1 MEPLRRPVIPPRPGT
16 LADTKHFKNCMYSSR
31 TVDVFSGSTR
41 QKKHRTGTVMSRTP
55 SDTITW
61 GMMLRKLPSI
71 AKAIPRVVRGM
82 KVANVK
88 DPTQP
93 CGLGWS
99 FEQAT
104 LRNPD
109 GPALLY
115 GDVALTYAQVN
126 QWANRIA
133 HHFIEQGI
141 GKGDVVAVFIE
152 NRPELLVTILAVAKV
167 GAISALLN
175 TSQTRDT
182 LVHSV
187 NLVKPVAIVV
197 GEELVPAFVAV
208 REKVSI
214 EAMRTWFVADQ
225 DTCSHPGIAPPG
237 FTNLMTAS
245 LDADSENPASSQQV
259 FFDDACFYIYTSGT
273 TGLPKAGVF
282 KHGRWMR
289 SSASF
294 GMIAL
299 DMRPDDVVYCT
310 LPLYHATG
318 LCVCWGSAVSGAS
331 GFAIRRKFS
340 ASQFWSDVDKY
351 RATTIGYVGE
361 LCRYLVDQPPCAED
375 GTHGVRK
382 MIGNGLR
389 PGAWRAFKSRF
400 AVEHICE
407 LYAAS
412 DGNIGFSNILNFDNT
427 VGFSLMSWELAAY
440 DHDNGAPTRGANGF
454 MRKVGKGEQG
464 LLLAKIDDKAP
475 LDGYTDPQK
484 TEKVVLHDVFEKGD
498 RYFNTGDLLRNIG
511 FGHAQFVDRLGD
523 TYRWKGENVST
534 TEVENILLKYPHIS
548 EAVAYGVEIS
558 NTNGRAGMAAIT
570 PAESLATLDFSELL
584 AFVREQMPSY
594 AVPLFLR
601 VKVKME
607 TTGTFKY
614 QKTRLK
620 DEAFD
625 PHRTGDDPIYA
636 WLPGT
641 ETYVQ
646 VTEQVLAD
654 IQGGK
659 HRY

>member
-1 MEPLRRPVIPPRPGT
+1 M
-16 LADTKHFKNCMYSSR
+16 
-31 TVDVFSGSTR
+31 
-41 QKKHRTGTVMSRTP
+41 

-71 AKAIPRVVRGM
+71 AKALPRVVKGM

-88 DPTQP
+88 DPTQT

-109 GPALLY
+109 GPALLH
-115 GDVALTYAQVN
+115 GEVSLTYAQVN

-133 HHFIEQGI
+133 HHLIDQGI

-182 LVHSV
+182 LAHSL
-187 NLVKPVAIVV
+187 NLVAPAAIVV
-197 GEELVPAFVAV
+197 GEELVPAFLAV
-208 REKVSI
+208 RERVAI
-214 EAMRTWFVADQ
+214 EAARTWFVADQ
-225 DTCSHPGIAPPG
+225 DTWNHPGIAPAG
-237 FTNLMTAS
+237 FINLMTAS
-245 LDADSENPASSQQV
+245 IDADSDNPASSQQV
-259 FFDDACFYIYTSGT
+259 FFDDPCFYIYTSGT

-299 DMRPDDVVYCT
+299 DMRPEDVVYCT

-318 LCVCWGSAVSGAS
+318 LCVCWGSAISGAS

-340 ASQFWSDVDKY
+340 ASQFWSDVRKY
-351 RATTIGYVGE
+351 RATTLGYVGE
-361 LCRYLVDQPPCAED
+361 LCRYLVDQPPSAD
-375 GTHGVRK
+375 DNQHGVTK

-389 PGAWRAFKSRF
+389 PGAWNEFKTRF
-400 AVEHICE
+400 GVNHICE

-412 DGNIGFSNILNFDNT
+412 DGNIGFTNILNFDNT

-440 DHDNGAPTRGANGF
+440 DHDSGAPTRQANGF
-454 MRKVGKGEQG
+454 MRKVDKGEQG

-484 TEKVVLHDVFEKGD
+484 TAKVVLHDVFEKGD

-523 TYRWKGENVST
+523 TFRWKGENVST
-534 TEVENILLKYPHIS
+534 TEVENILLKHPHIS
-548 EAVAYGVEIS
+548 EAVAYGVEIR

-584 AFVREQMPSY
+584 AFVRQQMPAY

-625 PHRTGDDPIYA
+625 PCRTGDDPIYA

-641 ETYVQ
+641 DTYVQ
-646 VTEQVLAD
+646 VTEQVLTD

>member
-1 MEPLRRPVIPPRPGT
+1 MS
-16 LADTKHFKNCMYSSR
+16 LASNDM
-31 TVDVFSGSTR
+31 
-41 QKKHRTGTVMSRTP
+41 
-55 SDTITW
+55 ITW

-71 AKAIPRVVRGM
+71 AKALPRVVRGL

-88 DPTQP
+88 QPDQP

-104 LRNPD
+104 HRNPN
-109 GPALLY
+109 GPALLQ
-115 GDVALTYAQVN
+115 GELKLSYAQVN
-126 QWANRIA
+126 QWANRLAHYLIA
-133 HHFIEQGI
+133 QGI
-141 GKGDVVAVFIE
+141 GKGDVVGVFIE
-152 NRPELLVTILAVAKV
+152 NRPELLVTVLAVAKV
-167 GAISALLN
+167 GAISAMLN
-175 TSQTRDT
+175 TSQTQQA

-187 NLVKPVAIVV
+187 NLVEPVAIVV
-197 GEELVPAFVAV
+197 GEELVGAYSAIREQVA
-208 REKVSI
+208 I
-214 EAMRTWFVADQ
+214 DTARTWWVADQ
-225 DTCSHPGIAPPG
+225 DTSRDPGSVPAG
-237 FTNLMTAS
+237 FINLMCVS
-245 LDADSENPASSQQV
+245 ADYPSDNPLSSQQV
-259 FFDDACFYIYTSGT
+259 YLNDPCFYIYTSGT

-282 KHGRWMR
+282 KHGRWMKT
-289 SSASF
+289 SASF
-294 GMIAL
+294 GLIAL
-299 DMRPDDVVYCT
+299 DMTPDDVIYCT

-318 LCVCWGSAVSGAS
+318 LCVCWGSAVCGAS

-340 ASQFWSDVDKY
+340 ASQFWNDARKY
-351 RATTIGYVGE
+351 QATTIGYVGE
-361 LCRYLVDQPPCAED
+361 LCRYLIDQPPSAAD
-375 GTHGVRK
+375 RDSAVLK

-389 PGAWRAFKSRF
+389 PGVWSEFKRRF
-400 AVEHICE
+400 GVNHICE

-427 VGFSLMSWELAAY
+427 IGFSLMSWALVEYA
-440 DHDNGAPTRGANGF
+440 HDSCTPIRNGKGF
-454 MRKVGKGEQG
+454 MQKVGKGRQG

-498 RYFNTGDLLRNIG
+498 RYFNTGDLLRSIG

-534 TEVENILLKYPHIS
+534 TEVENILLKHSHIA
-548 EAVAYGVEIS
+548 EAVAYGVEIN

-584 AFVREQMPSY
+584 SFARQHLPAY

-614 QKTRLK
+614 QKTHLK

-625 PHRTGDDPIYA
+625 PRKTGDDPVYA
-636 WLPGT
+636 WLPGSD
-641 ETYVQ
+641 TYVQ
-646 VTEQVLAD
+646 ITEQVLAD
-654 IQGGK
+654 IHAGK
-659 HRY
+659 FRY

>member
-1 MEPLRRPVIPPRPGT
+1 M
-16 LADTKHFKNCMYSSR
+16 
-31 TVDVFSGSTR
+31 
-41 QKKHRTGTVMSRTP
+41 
-55 SDTITW
+55 ITW
-61 GMMLRKLPSI
+61 GMMIRKLPSI
-71 AKAIPRVVRGM
+71 AKAIPRMVKGL
-82 KVANVK
+82 KVTNACKPN
-88 DPTQP
+88 QP
-93 CGLGWS
+93 CGLGAS

-104 LRNPD
+104 LRNPR

-115 GDVALTYAQVN
+115 ANVSFSYTQVN

-133 HHFIEQGI
+133 HHLIAQGI
-141 GKGDVVAVFIE
+141 GKGDVVGIFIE
-152 NRPELLVTILAVAKV
+152 NRPELLVTVLAVAKA
-167 GAISALLN
+167 GGICAMLN
-175 TSQTRDT
+175 TSQTQHV
-182 LVHSV
+182 LVHSL

-197 GEELVPAFVAV
+197 GAELAGVFSAV
-208 REKVSI
+208 REQVAIDVAK
-214 EAMRTWFVADQ
+214 TWWVADR
-225 DTCSHPGIAPPG
+225 DTPRNSGELPAG
-237 FTNLMTAS
+237 FINLMTAS
-245 LDADSENPASSQQV
+245 ADCATDNPASSQQIY
-259 FFDDACFYIYTSGT
+259 FDDPCFYIYTSGT

-289 SSASF
+289 TSASF
-294 GMIAL
+294 GLIAL
-299 DMRPDDVVYCT
+299 DMGPKDVVYCT

-318 LCVCWGSAVSGAS
+318 LCVCWGSAISGAS

-340 ASQFWSDVDKY
+340 ASQFWNDARKFN
-351 RATTIGYVGE
+351 ATTIGYVGE
-361 LCRYLVDQPPCAED
+361 LCRYLIDQPPSAD
-375 GTHGVRK
+375 DSHNGVVK

-389 PGAWRAFKSRF
+389 PGVWTEFKKRF
-400 AVEHICE
+400 AVNHVCE

-412 DGNIGFSNILNFDNT
+412 DGNIGFTNILNFDNT
-427 VGFSLMSWELAAY
+427 IGFSLMSWELVEYSHA
-440 DHDNGAPTRGANGF
+440 DCAPIRNEAGF
-454 MRKVGKGEQG
+454 MQKVTKGGQG

-484 TEKVVLHDVFEKGD
+484 TEKVVLRDVFEKGD
-498 RYFNTGDLLRNIG
+498 SYFNTGDLLRNIG

-534 TEVENILLKYPHIS
+534 TEVENILLQHPHIA
-548 EAVAYGVEIS
+548 EVVAYGVEIS

-584 AFVREQMPSY
+584 QFAKQQMPAY

-614 QKTRLK
+614 QKVRLK

-625 PHRTGDDPIYA
+625 PGKTGDDPIYA
-636 WLPGT
+636 WLPGSD
-641 ETYVQ
+641 TYVQ

-659 HRY
+659 FRY

>member
-1 MEPLRRPVIPPRPGT
+1 
-16 LADTKHFKNCMYSSR
+16 
-31 TVDVFSGSTR
+31 
-41 QKKHRTGTVMSRTP
+41 MSRT
-55 SDTITW
+55 SNDTITW
-61 GMMLRKLPSI
+61 SMMLRKLPSI
-71 AKAIPRVVRGM
+71 AKAIPRVVKGM
-82 KVANVK
+82 KAANVK
-88 DPTQP
+88 DPTQA
-93 CGLGWS
+93 CGLGWC

-109 GPALLY
+109 GPALLQ
-115 GDVALTYAQVN
+115 GDVTLSYSEVN

-133 HHFIEQGI
+133 HHLIGQGI

-187 NLVKPVAIVV
+187 NLVAPVAIIV
-197 GEELVPAFVAV
+197 GEELVPAYLAV
-208 REKVSI
+208 RDRVSI
-214 EAMRTWFVADQ
+214 KADRTWFVADQ
-225 DTCSHPGIAPPG
+225 DTSRQPGIAPEG
-237 FTNLMTAS
+237 FINLMTVS
-245 LDADSENPASSQQV
+245 LDDASDNPASSRQV
-259 FFDDACFYIYTSGT
+259 FFDDPCFYIYTSGT

-340 ASQFWSDVDKY
+340 ASQFWNDARKY

-361 LCRYLVDQPPCAED
+361 LCRYLVDQPSSAD
-375 GTHGVRK
+375 DSRHDVKK

-389 PGAWRAFKSRF
+389 PGAWNEFKTRF
-400 AVEHICE
+400 AVNHICE

-412 DGNIGFSNILNFDNT
+412 DGNIGFTNILNFDNT
-427 VGFSLMSWELAAY
+427 IGFSLMSWELVAY
-440 DHDNGAPTRGANGF
+440 DHDSGAPIRQANGL
-454 MRKVGKGEQG
+454 MRKVAKGEQG

-484 TEKVVLHDVFEKGD
+484 TAKVVLQDVFEKGD

-534 TEVENILLKYPHIS
+534 TEVENILLQHPLIS
-548 EAVAYGVEIS
+548 EAVAYGVEIR

-584 AFVREQMPSY
+584 AFAREQMPAY

-625 PHRTGDDPIYA
+625 PGKTGDDPIYA

-641 ETYVQ
+641 QTYVQ
-646 VTEQVLAD
+646 VTEQLLSD
-654 IQGGK
+654 IHGGK
-659 HRY
+659 YRY

>member
-1 MEPLRRPVIPPRPGT
+1 
-16 LADTKHFKNCMYSSR
+16 
-31 TVDVFSGSTR
+31 
-41 QKKHRTGTVMSRTP
+41 MSRTP
-55 SDTITW
+55 RDTITW
-61 GMMLRKLPSI
+61 SMMLRKLPSI
-71 AKAIPRVVRGM
+71 AKAIPRVVKGM

-104 LRNPD
+104 LRNPQ

-115 GDVALTYAQVN
+115 GEVTLTYAQVN
-126 QWANRIA
+126 EWANRIA
-133 HHFIEQGI
+133 HHLIAQGI

-182 LVHSV
+182 LVHSL
-187 NLVKPVAIVV
+187 NLVAPVAIVV
-197 GEELVPAFVAV
+197 GEELVAAFLAV
-208 REKVSI
+208 RERVSM
-214 EAMRTWFVADQ
+214 AQARTWFVADR
-225 DTCSHPGIAPPG
+225 DTYSHPGVSPEG
-237 FTNLMTAS
+237 FINLMTAS
-245 LDADSENPASSQQV
+245 LDNACDNPVSSQQV
-259 FFDDACFYIYTSGT
+259 FFDDPCFYIYTSGT

-318 LCVCWGSAVSGAS
+318 LCVCWGSAISGAS

-340 ASQFWSDVDKY
+340 ASQFWNDVRKY
-351 RATTIGYVGE
+351 RATTLGYVGE
-361 LCRYLVDQPPCAED
+361 LCRYLVDQPPTAD
-375 GTHGVRK
+375 DRQHGVTK

-389 PGAWRAFKSRF
+389 PGAWGEFKTRF
-400 AVEHICE
+400 GVCHICE

-412 DGNIGFSNILNFDNT
+412 DGNIGFTNILNFDNT
-427 VGFSLMSWELAAY
+427 VGFSLMSWELAVY
-440 DHDNGAPTRGANGF
+440 DHDSGAPIREANGF

-484 TEKVVLHDVFEKGD
+484 TEKVVLHDVFVKGD

-534 TEVENILLKYPHIS
+534 TEVENILLRHPHIS
-548 EAVAYGVEIS
+548 EAVAYGVEVR

-584 AFVREQMPSY
+584 AFARHQMPAYS
-594 AVPLFLR
+594 VPLFLR
-601 VKVKME
+601 EKVKME

-625 PHRTGDDPIYA
+625 PARTGADPIYA

-646 VTEQVLAD
+646 VTEQMLKD
-654 IQGGK
+654 IHGG
-659 HRY
+659 RYRY

>member
-1 MEPLRRPVIPPRPGT
+1 M
-16 LADTKHFKNCMYSSR
+16 
-31 TVDVFSGSTR
+31 STP
-41 QKKHRTGTVMSRTP
+41 H
-55 SDTITW
+55 DTITW

-71 AKAIPRVVRGM
+71 AKAIPRVVKGM
-82 KVANVK
+82 KAANVK

-109 GPALLY
+109 GPALLQ
-115 GDVALTYAQVN
+115 GEVALTYAQVN

-133 HHFIEQGI
+133 HHLIAQGI
-141 GKGDVVAVFIE
+141 GKGDVVAIFIE

-182 LVHSV
+182 LAHSL
-187 NLVKPVAIVV
+187 NLVAPVAIVV
-197 GEELVPAFVAV
+197 GGELVPAFNAV
-208 REKVSI
+208 RERVSI
-214 EAMRTWFVADQ
+214 DTARIWFVADR
-225 DTCSHPGIAPPG
+225 DTYRDPGNSPDG
-237 FTNLMTAS
+237 FINLMTVSAQACS
-245 LDADSENPASSQQV
+245 DNPVSSQQV
-259 FFDDACFYIYTSGT
+259 FLDDPCFYIYTSGT

-294 GMIAL
+294 GLIAL
-299 DMRPDDVVYCT
+299 DMQPQDVVYCT

-318 LCVCWGSAVSGAS
+318 LCVCWGSAISGAS

-340 ASQFWSDVDKY
+340 ASQFWSDVRKY
-351 RATTIGYVGE
+351 RATTLGYVGE
-361 LCRYLVDQPPCAED
+361 LCRYLVDQPRSVD
-375 GTHGVRK
+375 DSRHSVTK

-389 PGAWRAFKSRF
+389 PGAWSEFKTRF
-400 AVEHICE
+400 AVDHICE

-412 DGNIGFSNILNFDNT
+412 DGNIGFTNILNFDNT
-427 VGFSLMSWELAAY
+427 IGFSLMAWELVAY
-440 DHDNGAPTRGANGF
+440 DHDSGAPTRDTKGF
-454 MRKVGKGEQG
+454 MRKVAKGEQG
-464 LLLAKIDDKAP
+464 LLLARIDDKAP

-484 TEKVVLHDVFEKGD
+484 TAKVVLHDVFKKGD

-534 TEVENILLKYPHIS
+534 TEVENILLQHPQIA
-548 EAVAYGVEIS
+548 EAVAYGVEIH

-584 AFVREQMPSY
+584 AFARQQMPAY

-625 PHRTGDDPIYA
+625 PNKTGDDPIYA

-641 ETYVQ
+641 QTYVQ

-654 IQGGK
+654 IHGGK

>member
-1 MEPLRRPVIPPRPGT
+1 
-16 LADTKHFKNCMYSSR
+16 
-31 TVDVFSGSTR
+31 
-41 QKKHRTGTVMSRTP
+41 MSRTLN
-55 SDTITW
+55 DTITW

-71 AKAIPRVVRGM
+71 AKAIPRVVKGM
-82 KVANVK
+82 KAANVK

-104 LRNPD
+104 LRNPE
-109 GPALLY
+109 GPALLQ
-115 GDVALTYAQVN
+115 GEVALTYAQVN

-133 HHFIEQGI
+133 HHLIAQGI
-141 GKGDVVAVFIE
+141 GKGDVVAIFIE

-182 LVHSV
+182 LAHSL
-187 NLVKPVAIVV
+187 NLVAPVAIVV
-197 GEELVPAFVAV
+197 GEELVPAFNAV
-208 REKVSI
+208 RERVSI
-214 EAMRTWFVADQ
+214 DAARTWFVADR
-225 DTCSHPGIAPPG
+225 DTYRDPGNSPDG
-237 FTNLMTAS
+237 FINLMTVSAQACS
-245 LDADSENPASSQQV
+245 DNPVSSHQV
-259 FFDDACFYIYTSGT
+259 FLDDPCFYIYTSGT

-294 GMIAL
+294 GLIAL
-299 DMRPDDVVYCT
+299 DMQPQDVVYCT

-318 LCVCWGSAVSGAS
+318 LCVCWGSAISGAS

-340 ASQFWSDVDKY
+340 ASQFWSDVRKY
-351 RATTIGYVGE
+351 RATTLGYVGE
-361 LCRYLVDQPPCAED
+361 LCRYLVDQPRSVD
-375 GTHGVRK
+375 DSRHSVTK

-389 PGAWRAFKSRF
+389 PGAWSEFKTRF
-400 AVEHICE
+400 AVDHICE

-412 DGNIGFSNILNFDNT
+412 DGNIGFTNILNFDNT
-427 VGFSLMSWELAAY
+427 IGFSLMSWELVAY
-440 DHDNGAPTRGANGF
+440 DHDSGAPTRDAKGF
-454 MRKVGKGEQG
+454 MRKVAKGEQG
-464 LLLAKIDDKAP
+464 LLLARIDDKAP

-484 TEKVVLHDVFEKGD
+484 TAKVVLHDVFKKGD

-534 TEVENILLKYPHIS
+534 TEVENILLQHPQIA
-548 EAVAYGVEIS
+548 EAVAYGVEIH

-584 AFVREQMPSY
+584 AFARQQMPAY

-625 PHRTGDDPIYA
+625 PNKTGDDPIYA

-641 ETYVQ
+641 QTYVQ

-654 IQGGK
+654 IQDGK

>member
-1 MEPLRRPVIPPRPGT
+1 M
-16 LADTKHFKNCMYSSR
+16 
-31 TVDVFSGSTR
+31 STP
-41 QKKHRTGTVMSRTP
+41 H
-55 SDTITW
+55 DTITW
-61 GMMLRKLPSI
+61 GMMLRKLPAI
-71 AKAIPRVVRGM
+71 AKAIPRVVKGM
-82 KVANVK
+82 KAANVK
-88 DPTQP
+88 DPAQS

-99 FEQAT
+99 FEQAA

-109 GPALLY
+109 GPALLQ
-115 GDVALTYAQVN
+115 GDVVLSYAQVN

-133 HHFIEQGI
+133 HHLIAQGI
-141 GKGDVVAVFIE
+141 HKGDGVAVFIE

-182 LVHSV
+182 LAHSL
-187 NLVKPVAIVV
+187 NLVAPAAIIV
-197 GEELVPAFVAV
+197 GEELVPAFSAV
-208 REKVSI
+208 RERVSI
-214 EAMRTWFVADQ
+214 TPARTWFVADQ
-225 DTCSHPGIAPPG
+225 GTHTHPGIAPDG
-237 FTNLMTAS
+237 FINLMAAS
-245 LDADSENPASSQQV
+245 VDACSDNPASSQQV
-259 FFDDACFYIYTSGT
+259 FFDDPCFYIYTSGT

-299 DMRPDDVVYCT
+299 DMRPEDVVYCT

-318 LCVCWGSAVSGAS
+318 LCVCWGSAISGAS

-340 ASQFWSDVDKY
+340 ASQFWNDVRQY
-351 RATTIGYVGE
+351 RATTLGYVGE
-361 LCRYLVDQPPCAED
+361 LCRYLVDQPPAAD
-375 GTHGVRK
+375 DNQHRVTK

-389 PGAWRAFKSRF
+389 PGAWREFKTRF
-400 AVEHICE
+400 GVNHICE

-412 DGNIGFSNILNFDNT
+412 DGNIGFTNVLNFDNT
-427 VGFSLMSWELAAY
+427 VGFSLMTWELAAY
-440 DHDNGAPTRGANGF
+440 DHDSGLPTRNAKGF
-454 MRKVGKGEQG
+454 MRKVAKGEQG

-484 TEKVVLHDVFEKGD
+484 TAKVVLHDVFAKGD
-498 RYFNTGDLLRNIG
+498 RYFNTGDLMRNIG

-534 TEVENILLKYPHIS
+534 TEVENILLQHPNIC
-548 EAVAYGVEIS
+548 EAVAYGVEIR

-584 AFVREQMPSY
+584 AFAREQMPAY
-594 AVPLFLR
+594 AVPVFLR

-625 PHRTGDDPIYA
+625 PGRTGDDPIYA

-641 ETYVQ
+641 GTYVP
-646 VTEQVLAD
+646 VTEQLLED
-654 IQGGK
+654 IHGGK
-659 HRY
+659 YRY

>member
-1 MEPLRRPVIPPRPGT
+1 MRH
-16 LADTKHFKNCMYSSR
+16 AS
-31 TVDVFSGSTR
+31 
-41 QKKHRTGTVMSRTP
+41 

-61 GMMLRKLPSI
+61 SMMLRKLPTI
-71 AKAIPRVVRGM
+71 AKAIPRVVKGM
-82 KVANVK
+82 KVANVT
-88 DPTQP
+88 DPTQT
-93 CGLGWS
+93 CGLGWT

-104 LRNPD
+104 LRNPEGQAILQD
-109 GPALLY
+109 NVL
-115 GDVALTYAQVN
+115 LTYAQVN

-133 HHFIEQGI
+133 HYLSAQGI

-152 NRPELLVTILAVAKV
+152 NRPELLVTILALAKL
-167 GAISALLN
+167 GAVSALLN

-182 LVHSV
+182 LIHSV
-187 NLVKPVAIVV
+187 NLVAPVAIVL
-197 GEELVPAFVAV
+197 GEELQPAFAAI
-208 REKVSI
+208 REQVSI
-214 EAMRTWFVADQ
+214 PAQRTWFIADR
-225 DTCSHPGIAPPG
+225 DTYSHPGIAPEG
-237 FTNLMTAS
+237 YVNLISAS
-245 LDADSENPASSQQV
+245 ADACAENPPSSGEV
-259 FFDDACFYIYTSGT
+259 FFNDPCFYIYTSGT

-299 DMRPDDVVYCT
+299 NMTPDDVVYCT

-318 LCVCWGSAVSGAS
+318 LCVCWGSAINGAS

-340 ASQFWSDVDKY
+340 ASQFWPDVRRY
-351 RATTIGYVGE
+351 NATTLGYVGE
-361 LCRYLVDQPPCAED
+361 LCRYLVDQPPSAD
-375 GTHGVRK
+375 DSRHAVRK

-389 PGAWRAFKSRF
+389 PGAWAEFKTRF

-427 VGFSLMSWELAAY
+427 IGFSLMAWELVAY
-440 DHDNGAPTRGANGF
+440 DHDSGQPLRSADGF

-464 LLLAKIDDKAP
+464 LLLARIDEKAP

-484 TEKVVLHDVFEKGD
+484 TAKVVLHDVFSKGD
-498 RYFNTGDLLRNIG
+498 RFFNTGDLLRNIG

-534 TEVENILLKYPHIS
+534 TEVENLLLQHPHIS
-548 EAVAYGVEIS
+548 EAVAYGVEVR

-570 PAESLATLDFSELL
+570 PAESLATLDFAELL
-584 AFVREQMPSY
+584 AFARQRMPTY

-620 DEAFD
+620 NEGFD
-625 PHRTGDDPIYA
+625 PGQTGDDPIYA

-641 ETYVQ
+641 QTYVQ
-646 VTEQVLAD
+646 VTDEILAD
-654 IQGGK
+654 IHQGK
-659 HRY
+659 YRY

>member
-1 MEPLRRPVIPPRPGT
+1 
-16 LADTKHFKNCMYSSR
+16 
-31 TVDVFSGSTR
+31 
-41 QKKHRTGTVMSRTP
+41 MSRTLN
-55 SDTITW
+55 DTITW

-71 AKAIPRVVRGM
+71 AKAIPRVVKGM
-82 KVANVK
+82 KAANVK

-109 GPALLY
+109 GPALLQ
-115 GDVALTYAQVN
+115 GEVALTYAQVN
-126 QWANRIA
+126 QWANRVA
-133 HHFIEQGI
+133 HHLIAQGI
-141 GKGDVVAVFIE
+141 GKGDVVAIFIE

-182 LVHSV
+182 LAHSL
-187 NLVKPVAIVV
+187 NLVAPVAIVV
-197 GEELVPAFVAV
+197 GEELVPAFNAV
-208 REKVSI
+208 RERVSI
-214 EAMRTWFVADQ
+214 DSARTWFVADQ
-225 DTCSHPGIAPPG
+225 DTYRDPGNSPDG
-237 FTNLMTAS
+237 FINLMTVSTEACS
-245 LDADSENPASSQQV
+245 DNPVSSQQV
-259 FFDDACFYIYTSGT
+259 FLDDPCFYIYTSGT

-294 GMIAL
+294 GLIAL
-299 DMRPDDVVYCT
+299 DMQPQDIVYCT

-318 LCVCWGSAVSGAS
+318 LCVCWGSAISGAS

-340 ASQFWSDVDKY
+340 ASQFWSDVRKY
-351 RATTIGYVGE
+351 RATTLGYVGE
-361 LCRYLVDQPPCAED
+361 LCRYLVDQPRSVD
-375 GTHGVRK
+375 DSRHSVTK

-389 PGAWRAFKSRF
+389 PGAWSEFKTRF
-400 AVEHICE
+400 AVDHICE

-412 DGNIGFSNILNFDNT
+412 DGNIGFTNILNFDNT
-427 VGFSLMSWELAAY
+427 IGFSLMSWELVAY
-440 DHDNGAPTRGANGF
+440 DHDSGAPTRDAKGF
-454 MRKVGKGEQG
+454 MRKVAKGEQG
-464 LLLAKIDDKAP
+464 LLLARIDDKAP

-484 TEKVVLHDVFEKGD
+484 TAKVVLHDVFKKGD

-534 TEVENILLKYPHIS
+534 TEVENILLQHPQIA
-548 EAVAYGVEIS
+548 EAVAYGVEIH

-584 AFVREQMPSY
+584 AFAKQQMPAY

-625 PHRTGDDPIYA
+625 PNKTGDDPIYA

-641 ETYVQ
+641 QTYVQ
-646 VTEQVLAD
+646 VTERVLAD
-654 IQGGK
+654 IQDGK
-659 HRY
+659 YRY

>member
-1 MEPLRRPVIPPRPGT
+1 
-16 LADTKHFKNCMYSSR
+16 
-31 TVDVFSGSTR
+31 
-41 QKKHRTGTVMSRTP
+41 MSRT
-55 SDTITW
+55 SNDTITW

-71 AKAIPRVVRGM
+71 AKAIPRVVKGM
-82 KVANVK
+82 KAANVK
-88 DPTQP
+88 DPTQA

-109 GPALLY
+109 GPALLQD
-115 GDVALTYAQVN
+115 DVALSYSEVN

-133 HHFIEQGI
+133 HHLIGQGI

-187 NLVKPVAIVV
+187 NLVSPVAIIV
-197 GEELVPAFVAV
+197 GEELVPAYQAIRDRVAIQ
-208 REKVSI
+208 S
-214 EAMRTWFVADQ
+214 ARTWFVADQ
-225 DTCSHPGIAPPG
+225 DTSRQPGIAPEG
-237 FTNLMTAS
+237 FINLMTVS
-245 LDADSENPASSQQV
+245 LDDACDNPASSRQI
-259 FFDDACFYIYTSGT
+259 FFDDPCFYIYTSGT

-299 DMRPDDVVYCT
+299 DMRPEDVVYCT

-340 ASQFWSDVDKY
+340 ASQFWSDVRKY
-351 RATTIGYVGE
+351 QATTIGYVGE
-361 LCRYLVDQPPCAED
+361 LCRYLVDQPPSEND
-375 GTHGVRK
+375 GRHDVKK

-389 PGAWRAFKSRF
+389 PGAWNEFKTRF
-400 AVEHICE
+400 AVNHICE

-412 DGNIGFSNILNFDNT
+412 DGNIGFTNILNFDNT
-427 VGFSLMSWELAAY
+427 IGFSLMSWELVAY
-440 DHDNGAPTRGANGF
+440 DHDSGAPIREANGL
-454 MRKVGKGEQG
+454 MRKVAKGEQG

-484 TEKVVLHDVFEKGD
+484 TAKVVLEDVFEKGD

-534 TEVENILLKYPHIS
+534 TEVENILLQHPHIS
-548 EAVAYGVEIS
+548 EAVAYGVEIC

-584 AFVREQMPSY
+584 AFVREQMPAY

-625 PHRTGDDPIYA
+625 PGRTGDDPIYA

-641 ETYVQ
+641 QTYVQ
-646 VTEQVLAD
+646 VTEQLLSD
-654 IQGGK
+654 IHGGK
-659 HRY
+659 YRY

>member
-1 MEPLRRPVIPPRPGT
+1 M
-16 LADTKHFKNCMYSSR
+16 
-31 TVDVFSGSTR
+31 
-41 QKKHRTGTVMSRTP
+41 
-55 SDTITW
+55 
-61 GMMLRKLPSI
+61 
-71 AKAIPRVVRGM
+71 KA
-82 KVANVK
+82 ANVK

-109 GPALLY
+109 GPALLQ
-115 GDVALTYAQVN
+115 GEVALTYFQVN

-133 HHFIEQGI
+133 HHLIAQGI
-141 GKGDVVAVFIE
+141 RKGDVVAVFIE

-182 LVHSV
+182 LAHSL
-187 NLVKPVAIVV
+187 NLVAPAAIIV
-197 GEELVPAFVAV
+197 GEELVPAFSAV
-208 REKVSI
+208 RERVSI
-214 EAMRTWFVADQ
+214 DAARTWFVADR
-225 DTCSHPGIAPPG
+225 DTFSHPGIAPDG
-237 FTNLMTAS
+237 FINLMTAS
-245 LDADSENPASSQQV
+245 ANSSSANPASSQQV
-259 FFDDACFYIYTSGT
+259 FFDDPCFYIYTSGT

-294 GMIAL
+294 GLIAL
-299 DMRPDDVVYCT
+299 DMRPEDVVYCT

-318 LCVCWGSAVSGAS
+318 LCVCWGSAISGAS

-340 ASQFWSDVDKY
+340 ASQFWNDVRKY
-351 RATTIGYVGE
+351 RATTLGYVGE
-361 LCRYLVDQPPCAED
+361 LCRYLVDQPPSVD
-375 GTHGVRK
+375 DSQHRVTK

-389 PGAWRAFKSRF
+389 PGAWGEFKTRF
-400 AVEHICE
+400 GVNHICE

-412 DGNIGFSNILNFDNT
+412 DGNIGFTNVLNFDNT

-440 DHDNGAPTRGANGF
+440 DHDSGAPIRDAKGF
-454 MRKVGKGEQG
+454 MRKVAKGEQG

-534 TEVENILLKYPHIS
+534 TEVENILLQHPNIS
-548 EAVAYGVEIS
+548 EAVAYGVEIR

-584 AFVREQMPSY
+584 AFAREQMPAY

-625 PHRTGDDPIYA
+625 PGKTGDDPIYA

-641 ETYVQ
+641 QTYVQ
-646 VTEQVLAD
+646 VTEQLLAD
-654 IQGGK
+654 IHGGAF
-659 HRY
+659 RY

>member
-1 MEPLRRPVIPPRPGT
+1 
-16 LADTKHFKNCMYSSR
+16 
-31 TVDVFSGSTR
+31 
-41 QKKHRTGTVMSRTP
+41 MSRT
-55 SDTITW
+55 SNDTITW
-61 GMMLRKLPSI
+61 GMMLRKLPAI
-71 AKAIPRVVRGM
+71 AKAIPRVVKGM

-88 DPTQP
+88 DPTQA
-93 CGLGWS
+93 CGLGWC

-109 GPALLY
+109 GPALLQ
-115 GDVALTYAQVN
+115 GDVTLSYSEVN

-133 HHFIEQGI
+133 HHLIGQGI

-187 NLVKPVAIVV
+187 NLVAPVAIIV
-197 GEELVPAFVAV
+197 GEELVPAYLAV
-208 REKVSI
+208 RDRVSI
-214 EAMRTWFVADQ
+214 KAERTWFVADQ
-225 DTCSHPGIAPPG
+225 DTSRQPGIAPEG
-237 FTNLMTAS
+237 FINLMTVS
-245 LDADSENPASSQQV
+245 LDDASDNPASSRQV
-259 FFDDACFYIYTSGT
+259 FFDDPCFYIYTSGT

-299 DMRPDDVVYCT
+299 DMHPDDVVYCT

-318 LCVCWGSAVSGAS
+318 LCVCWGAAVSGAS

-340 ASQFWSDVDKY
+340 ASQFWNDVRKY

-361 LCRYLVDQPPCAED
+361 LCRYLVDQPPSAD
-375 GTHGVRK
+375 DSRHDVKK

-389 PGAWRAFKSRF
+389 PGAWNEFKTRF
-400 AVEHICE
+400 AVNHICE

-412 DGNIGFSNILNFDNT
+412 DGNIGFTNILNFDNT
-427 VGFSLMSWELAAY
+427 IGFSLMSWELVAY
-440 DHDNGAPTRGANGF
+440 DHDSGAPIRGANGL
-454 MRKVGKGEQG
+454 MRKVAKGEQG

-484 TEKVVLHDVFEKGD
+484 TAKVVLHDVFEQGD
-498 RYFNTGDLLRNIG
+498 RYYNTGDLLRSIG

-534 TEVENILLKYPHIS
+534 TEVENILLQHPSIS
-548 EAVAYGVEIS
+548 EAVAYGVEIR

-584 AFVREQMPSY
+584 AFAREQMPAY

-625 PHRTGDDPIYA
+625 PGKTGDDPIYA

-641 ETYVQ
+641 QTYVQ
-646 VTEQVLAD
+646 VTEQLLTD

-659 HRY
+659 YRY

>member
-1 MEPLRRPVIPPRPGT
+1 
-16 LADTKHFKNCMYSSR
+16 
-31 TVDVFSGSTR
+31 
-41 QKKHRTGTVMSRTP
+41 MSRTP
-55 SDTITW
+55 HDTITW

-71 AKAIPRVVRGM
+71 AKAIPRVVKGM
-82 KVANVK
+82 KAANVK

-109 GPALLY
+109 GPALLQ
-115 GDVALTYAQVN
+115 GEVALTYFQVN

-133 HHFIEQGI
+133 QHLIAQGI
-141 GKGDVVAVFIE
+141 RKGDAVAVFIE
-152 NRPELLVTILAVAKV
+152 NRPELLLTILAVAKV

-182 LVHSV
+182 LAHSL
-187 NLVKPVAIVV
+187 NLVAPAAIIV
-197 GEELVPAFVAV
+197 GEELVPAFSAV
-208 REKVSI
+208 RERVSI
-214 EAMRTWFVADQ
+214 EAARTWFVADR
-225 DTCSHPGIAPPG
+225 DTFSHPGIAPDG
-237 FTNLMTAS
+237 FINLMTAS
-245 LDADSENPASSQQV
+245 ADSSSANPASSQQV
-259 FFDDACFYIYTSGT
+259 FFDDPCFYIYTSGT

-294 GMIAL
+294 GLIAL
-299 DMRPDDVVYCT
+299 DMRPEDVVYCT

-318 LCVCWGSAVSGAS
+318 LCVCWGSAISGAS

-340 ASQFWSDVDKY
+340 ASQFWNDVRKY
-351 RATTIGYVGE
+351 RATTLGYVGE
-361 LCRYLVDQPPCAED
+361 LCRYLVDQPPSADDNKHCV
-375 GTHGVRK
+375 TK

-389 PGAWRAFKSRF
+389 PGAWGEFKTRF
-400 AVEHICE
+400 GVNHICE

-412 DGNIGFSNILNFDNT
+412 DGNIGFTNILNFDNT

-440 DHDNGAPTRGANGF
+440 DHDSGAPIRDAKGF
-454 MRKVGKGEQG
+454 MRKVAKGEQG

-534 TEVENILLKYPHIS
+534 TEVENILLQHPNIS
-548 EAVAYGVEIS
+548 EAVAYGVEIR

-584 AFVREQMPSY
+584 AFAREQMPAY

-625 PHRTGDDPIYA
+625 PGKTGDDPIYA

-641 ETYVQ
+641 QTYVQ
-646 VTEQVLAD
+646 VTPQLLAD
-654 IQGGK
+654 IHGGAF
-659 HRY
+659 RY

>member
-1 MEPLRRPVIPPRPGT
+1 
-16 LADTKHFKNCMYSSR
+16 
-31 TVDVFSGSTR
+31 
-41 QKKHRTGTVMSRTP
+41 MSRTP
-55 SDTITW
+55 HDTITW

-71 AKAIPRVVRGM
+71 AKAIPRVVKGM
-82 KVANVK
+82 KAANVK

-109 GPALLY
+109 GPALLQ
-115 GDVALTYAQVN
+115 GEVALTYFQVN

-133 HHFIEQGI
+133 QHLIAQGI
-141 GKGDVVAVFIE
+141 RKGDAVAVFIE

-182 LVHSV
+182 LAHSL
-187 NLVKPVAIVV
+187 NLVAPAAIIV
-197 GEELVPAFVAV
+197 GEELVPAFSAV
-208 REKVSI
+208 RERVSI
-214 EAMRTWFVADQ
+214 EAARTWFVADR
-225 DTCSHPGIAPPG
+225 DTFSHPGIAPDG
-237 FTNLMTAS
+237 FINLMTAS
-245 LDADSENPASSQQV
+245 ADRSSANPASSQQV
-259 FFDDACFYIYTSGT
+259 FFDDPCFYIYTSGT

-294 GMIAL
+294 GLIAL
-299 DMRPDDVVYCT
+299 DMRPEDVVYCT

-318 LCVCWGSAVSGAS
+318 LCVCWGSAISGAS

-340 ASQFWSDVDKY
+340 ASQFWNDVRKY
-351 RATTIGYVGE
+351 RATTLGYVGE
-361 LCRYLVDQPPCAED
+361 LCRYLVDQPPSADDNKHCV
-375 GTHGVRK
+375 TK

-389 PGAWRAFKSRF
+389 PGAWGEFKTRF
-400 AVEHICE
+400 GVNHICE

-412 DGNIGFSNILNFDNT
+412 DGNIGFTNILNFDNT

-440 DHDNGAPTRGANGF
+440 DHDSGVPIRDAKGF
-454 MRKVGKGEQG
+454 MRKVAKGEQG

-484 TEKVVLHDVFEKGD
+484 TEKVVLHDVFQKGD

-534 TEVENILLKYPHIS
+534 TEVENILLQHPNIS
-548 EAVAYGVEIS
+548 EAVAYGVEIR

-584 AFVREQMPSY
+584 AFAREQMPAY

-614 QKTRLK
+614 QKTSLK

-625 PHRTGDDPIYA
+625 PGKTGDDPIYA
-636 WLPGT
+636 WLPGSQ
-641 ETYVQ
+641 TYVQ
-646 VTEQVLAD
+646 VTPQLLAD
-654 IQGGK
+654 IHGGTF
-659 HRY
+659 RY

>member
-1 MEPLRRPVIPPRPGT
+1 MS
-16 LADTKHFKNCMYSSR
+16 LASNDM
-31 TVDVFSGSTR
+31 
-41 QKKHRTGTVMSRTP
+41 
-55 SDTITW
+55 ITW

-71 AKAIPRVVRGM
+71 AKALPRVVKGL

-88 DPTQP
+88 QPDQP

-104 LRNPD
+104 QRNPN
-109 GPALLY
+109 GPALLQ
-115 GDVALTYAQVN
+115 GEVRLSYAQVN

-133 HHFIEQGI
+133 HYLIAQGI
-141 GKGDVVAVFIE
+141 GKGDVVAIFIE
-152 NRPELLVTILAVAKV
+152 NRPELLVTVLAVAKV
-167 GAISALLN
+167 GAISAMLN
-175 TSQTRDT
+175 TSQTRQA

-187 NLVKPVAIVV
+187 NLVAPAAIVV
-197 GEELVPAFVAV
+197 GEELVGVYSAIREQVA
-208 REKVSI
+208 I
-214 EAMRTWFVADQ
+214 DTARTWWVADQ
-225 DTCSHPGIAPPG
+225 DTSRDPGSVPAG
-237 FTNLMTAS
+237 FINLMLVSTDCPS
-245 LDADSENPASSQQV
+245 DNPLSSQQV
-259 FFDDACFYIYTSGT
+259 YLNDPCFYIYTSGT

-282 KHGRWMR
+282 KHGRWMKT
-289 SSASF
+289 SASF
-294 GMIAL
+294 GLIAL
-299 DMRPDDVVYCT
+299 DMTPDDVIYCT

-318 LCVCWGSAVSGAS
+318 LCVCWGSAICGAS

-340 ASQFWSDVDKY
+340 ASQFWNDARKY
-351 RATTIGYVGE
+351 QATTIGYVGE
-361 LCRYLVDQPPCAED
+361 LCRYLIDQPPSAAD
-375 GTHGVRK
+375 RDNAVLK

-389 PGAWRAFKSRF
+389 PGVWSEFKRRF
-400 AVEHICE
+400 GVNHICE

-427 VGFSLMSWELAAY
+427 IGFSLMSWALVEY
-440 DHDNGAPTRGANGF
+440 THDSCTPIRNSKGF
-454 MRKVGKGEQG
+454 MQKVGKGRQG

-498 RYFNTGDLLRNIG
+498 RYFNTGDLLRSIG

-534 TEVENILLKYPHIS
+534 TEVENILLKHSHIA
-548 EAVAYGVEIS
+548 EAVAYGVEIN

-584 AFVREQMPSY
+584 SFARQHLPAY

-625 PHRTGDDPIYA
+625 PRKTGEDPIYA
-636 WLPGT
+636 WLPGSD
-641 ETYVQ
+641 TYVQ

-654 IQGGK
+654 IHAGK
-659 HRY
+659 FRY

>member
-1 MEPLRRPVIPPRPGT
+1 M
-16 LADTKHFKNCMYSSR
+16 K
-31 TVDVFSGSTR
+31 
-41 QKKHRTGTVMSRTP
+41 RTP
-55 SDTITW
+55 NDTITW
-61 GMMLRKLPSI
+61 GMMLRKLPTI
-71 AKAIPRVVRGM
+71 AKAIPRVVKGL

-93 CGLGWS
+93 CGLSWS

-109 GPALLY
+109 GPALLQ
-115 GDVALTYAQVN
+115 GDVALTYTQVN

-133 HHFIEQGI
+133 HHLIAQDI

-182 LVHSV
+182 LMHSL
-187 NLVKPVAIVV
+187 NLVAPLAIIV
-197 GEELVPAFVAV
+197 GGELVPAFSQV
-208 REKVSI
+208 RERVSI
-214 EAMRTWFVADQ
+214 APARTWYVADQ
-225 DTCSHPGIAPPG
+225 ATYNHPGIAPDG
-237 FTNLMTAS
+237 FVNLMAAS
-245 LDADSENPASSQQV
+245 ADAADDNPASSQQV
-259 FFDDACFYIYTSGT
+259 FFDDPCFYIYTSGT

-294 GMIAL
+294 GLIAL
-299 DMRPDDVVYCT
+299 DMQPHDIVYCT

-318 LCVCWGSAVSGAS
+318 LCVCWGSAISGAS

-340 ASQFWSDVDKY
+340 ASQFWSDVRKY
-351 RATTIGYVGE
+351 HATTLGYVGE
-361 LCRYLVDQPPCAED
+361 LCRYLVDLPPSAED
-375 GTHGVRK
+375 SQHGVTK

-389 PGAWRAFKSRF
+389 PGAWNAFKTRF
-400 AVEHICE
+400 GVKHICE

-412 DGNIGFSNILNFDNT
+412 DGNIGFINILNFDHT
-427 VGFSLMSWELAAY
+427 IGFSLMAWELVTY
-440 DHDNGAPTRGANGF
+440 DHDSGQPIRNAKGF
-454 MRKVGKGEQG
+454 MNKVAKGAQG
-464 LLLAKIDDKAP
+464 LLLARIDDKAP

-484 TEKVVLHDVFEKGD
+484 TEKVVLHDVFKKGD
-498 RYFNTGDLLRNIG
+498 SYFNTGDLLRNIG

-534 TEVENILLKYPHIS
+534 TEVENILLQYPQIA
-548 EAVAYGVEIS
+548 EAVAYGVEIR

-584 AFVREQMPSY
+584 DFARQQMPAY

-625 PHRTGDDPIYA
+625 PGKTCDDPIYA

-641 ETYVQ
+641 QTYVQ

-654 IQGGK
+654 IHGGK
-659 HRY
+659 YRY

>member
-1 MEPLRRPVIPPRPGT
+1 
-16 LADTKHFKNCMYSSR
+16 
-31 TVDVFSGSTR
+31 
-41 QKKHRTGTVMSRTP
+41 MSHAS

-61 GMMLRKLPSI
+61 SMMLRKLPTI
-71 AKAIPRVVRGM
+71 AKAIPRVVKGM
-82 KVANVK
+82 KVANVT
-88 DPTQP
+88 DPTQT
-93 CGLGWS
+93 CGLGWT

-104 LRNPD
+104 LRNPE
-109 GPALLY
+109 GLAFLH
-115 GDVALTYAQVN
+115 GDVLLTYAQAN

-133 HHFIEQGI
+133 HYLSAQGI

-152 NRPELLVTILAVAKV
+152 NRPELLVTILALAKL
-167 GAISALLN
+167 GAVSALLN
-175 TSQTRDT
+175 TSQTRET
-182 LVHSV
+182 LIHSV
-187 NLVKPVAIVV
+187 NLVAPVAIVL
-197 GEELVPAFVAV
+197 GEELQPAFAAI
-208 REKVSI
+208 REQVSI
-214 EAMRTWFVADQ
+214 TAQRTWFIADR
-225 DTCSHPGIAPPG
+225 DTYCHPGIAPDG
-237 FTNLMTAS
+237 YVNLISAS
-245 LDADSENPASSQQV
+245 ADASSDNPPSSGEV
-259 FFDDACFYIYTSGT
+259 FFDDPCFYIYTSGT

-294 GMIAL
+294 GTIAL
-299 DMRPDDVVYCT
+299 NMGPDDVVYCT

-318 LCVCWGSAVSGAS
+318 LCVCWGSAINGAS

-340 ASQFWSDVDKY
+340 ASQFWKDVRRY

-361 LCRYLVDQPPCAED
+361 LCRYLVDQPPSADDSRHE
-375 GTHGVRK
+375 VRK

-389 PGAWRAFKSRF
+389 PGAWAEFKTRF

-427 VGFSLMSWELAAY
+427 IGFSLMAWELVVY
-440 DHDNGAPTRGANGF
+440 DHDSGEPLRSTDGF

-464 LLLAKIDDKAP
+464 LLLARIDEKAP

-484 TEKVVLHDVFEKGD
+484 TAKVVLHDVFSKGD

-534 TEVENILLKYPHIS
+534 TEVENLLLQHPHIS
-548 EAVAYGVEIS
+548 EAVAYGVEVR

-570 PAESLATLDFSELL
+570 PAESLATLDFAELL
-584 AFVREQMPSY
+584 AFARQRMPAY

-620 DEAFD
+620 NEGFD
-625 PHRTGDDPIYA
+625 PGQTGDDPIYA

-641 ETYVQ
+641 QTYVQ
-646 VTEQVLAD
+646 VTDEVLAD
-654 IQGGK
+654 IHQGK
-659 HRY
+659 YRY

>member
-1 MEPLRRPVIPPRPGT
+1 MRRIT
-16 LADTKHFKNCMYSSR
+16 N
-31 TVDVFSGSTR
+31 
-41 QKKHRTGTVMSRTP
+41 
-55 SDTITW
+55 DTITW
-61 GMMLRKLPSI
+61 SMMLRKLPSI
-71 AKAIPRVVRGM
+71 ARAIPRVVKGM
-82 KVANVK
+82 KVANVT
-88 DPTQP
+88 DPTQA

-104 LRNPD
+104 VRNPD
-109 GPALLY
+109 GPALLQ
-115 GDVALTYAQVN
+115 GDAVFSYRQVN

-133 HHFIEQGI
+133 HYLIAQGI
-141 GKGDVVAVFIE
+141 RKGDVVAVFID
-152 NRPELLVTILAVAKV
+152 NRPELLVSILAVAKV
-167 GAISALLN
+167 GAVSALLN
-175 TSQTRDT
+175 TAQTRDT
-182 LVHSV
+182 LVHSL
-187 NLVKPVAIVV
+187 NLVAPVAIIL
-197 GEELVPAFVAV
+197 GEELVPAFSAV
-208 REKVSI
+208 RERVSI
-214 EAMRTWFVADQ
+214 DARRNWFVADQ
-225 DTCSHPGIAPPG
+225 NTYNQPGIAPDG
-237 FTNLMTAS
+237 FINLMTAAV
-245 LDADSENPASSQQV
+245 DGPDDNPASSQQV
-259 FFDDACFYIYTSGT
+259 FFDDPCFYIYTSGT

-294 GMIAL
+294 GLIAL
-299 DMRPDDVVYCT
+299 DMRPEDVVYCT

-340 ASQFWSDVDKY
+340 ASQFWNDVRAY

-361 LCRYLVDQPPCAED
+361 LCRYLVDQSPSPD
-375 GTHGVRK
+375 DNRHGVTK

-389 PGAWRAFKSRF
+389 PGAWHAFKTRF
-400 AVEHICE
+400 AVQHICE

-412 DGNIGFSNILNFDNT
+412 DGNIGFTNALNFDNT

-440 DHDNGAPTRGANGF
+440 DHDSGAPVRDATGF
-454 MRKVGKGEQG
+454 MRKVARGEQG

-484 TEKVVLHDVFEKGD
+484 TENVVLHDVFEKGD

-534 TEVENILLKYPHIS
+534 TEVENILLQHPNIS
-548 EAVAYGVEIS
+548 EAVAYGVEVR

-584 AFVREQMPSY
+584 TFVRERMPAY

-625 PHRTGDDPIYA
+625 PGRTGDDPIYA

-641 ETYVQ
+641 DTYVQ
-646 VTEQVLAD
+646 VTEQLLAQ
-654 IQGGK
+654 IHGGQF
-659 HRY
+659 RY

>member
-1 MEPLRRPVIPPRPGT
+1 
-16 LADTKHFKNCMYSSR
+16 
-31 TVDVFSGSTR
+31 
-41 QKKHRTGTVMSRTP
+41 MSHTHNP
-55 SDTITW
+55 TITW

-71 AKAIPRVVRGM
+71 AKAIPRVVKGM
-82 KVANVK
+82 KAANVK

-104 LRNPD
+104 LRNPA
-109 GPALLY
+109 GPALLQ
-115 GDVALTYAQVN
+115 GDVTLTYGQVN

-133 HHFIEQGI
+133 HHLIDQGI
-141 GKGDVVAVFIE
+141 RKGDVVAVFIE

-182 LVHSV
+182 LAHSL
-187 NLVKPVAIVV
+187 NLVTPAAIIV
-197 GEELVPAFVAV
+197 GEELVPAFSAV
-208 REKVSI
+208 RERVSI
-214 EAMRTWFVADQ
+214 APARTWFVADQ
-225 DTCSHPGIAPPG
+225 DTFSQPGITPDG
-237 FTNLMTAS
+237 FINLMTAS
-245 LDADSENPASSQQV
+245 ANSVSDNPASSRQV
-259 FFDDACFYIYTSGT
+259 FFDDPCFYIYTSGT

-294 GMIAL
+294 GLIAL
-299 DMRPDDVVYCT
+299 DMRPEDVVYCT

-318 LCVCWGSAVSGAS
+318 LCVCWGSAISGAS

-340 ASQFWSDVDKY
+340 ASQFWSDVRKY
-351 RATTIGYVGE
+351 RATTLGYVGE
-361 LCRYLVDQPPCAED
+361 LCRYLVDQPPGAD
-375 GTHGVRK
+375 DSKHGVTK

-389 PGAWRAFKSRF
+389 PGAWREFKTRF
-400 AVEHICE
+400 GVNHICE

-412 DGNIGFSNILNFDNT
+412 DGNIGFTNMLNFDNT

-440 DHDNGAPTRGANGF
+440 DHDSGAPIRDAKGF
-454 MRKVGKGEQG
+454 MRKVAKGEQG

-534 TEVENILLKYPHIS
+534 TEVENILLQHPNIS
-548 EAVAYGVEIS
+548 EAVAYGVEIR

-584 AFVREQMPSY
+584 AFAREQMPAY

-625 PHRTGDDPIYA
+625 PGKTGDDPIYA

-646 VTEQVLAD
+646 VNEQLLAD
-654 IQGGK
+654 IHDGK
-659 HRY
+659 YRY

>member
-1 MEPLRRPVIPPRPGT
+1 
-16 LADTKHFKNCMYSSR
+16 
-31 TVDVFSGSTR
+31 
-41 QKKHRTGTVMSRTP
+41 MSRT
-55 SDTITW
+55 SNDTITW

-71 AKAIPRVVRGM
+71 AKAIPRVVKGM
-82 KVANVK
+82 KAANVK
-88 DPTQP
+88 DPTQA

-99 FEQAT
+99 FEQAA

-109 GPALLY
+109 GPALLQ
-115 GDVALTYAQVN
+115 GDVTLSYSKVN

-133 HHFIEQGI
+133 HHLIGQGI
-141 GKGDVVAVFIE
+141 GKGDVVAIFIE

-187 NLVKPVAIVV
+187 NLVAPVAIIV
-197 GEELVPAFVAV
+197 GEELVPAYLAV
-208 REKVSI
+208 RDRVSI
-214 EAMRTWFVADQ
+214 KAERTWFVADQ
-225 DTCSHPGIAPPG
+225 DTSRQPGIAPEG
-237 FTNLMTAS
+237 FTNLMSVS
-245 LDADSENPASSQQV
+245 LDDASDNPASSRQI
-259 FFDDACFYIYTSGT
+259 FFDDPCFYIYTSGT

-340 ASQFWSDVDKY
+340 ASQFWSDVRKY

-361 LCRYLVDQPPCAED
+361 LCRYLVDQPPSAD
-375 GTHGVRK
+375 DSRHDVKK

-389 PGAWRAFKSRF
+389 PGAWNEFKTRF
-400 AVEHICE
+400 AVNHICE

-412 DGNIGFSNILNFDNT
+412 DGNIGFTNILNFDNT
-427 VGFSLMSWELAAY
+427 IGFSLMRWELVAY
-440 DHDNGAPTRGANGF
+440 DHDSGAPIRQANGL
-454 MRKVGKGEQG
+454 MRKVAKGQQG

-484 TEKVVLHDVFEKGD
+484 TARVVLQDVFEKGD

-534 TEVENILLKYPHIS
+534 TEVENILLQHPHIS
-548 EAVAYGVEIS
+548 EAVAYGVEIR

-584 AFVREQMPSY
+584 VFAREQMPAY

-625 PHRTGDDPIYA
+625 PGKTGDDPIYA

-641 ETYVQ
+641 QTYVQ
-646 VTEQVLAD
+646 VTQQLLSD
-654 IQGGK
+654 IHGGK
-659 HRY
+659 YRY

>member
-1 MEPLRRPVIPPRPGT
+1 MRH
-16 LADTKHFKNCMYSSR
+16 A
-31 TVDVFSGSTR
+31 
-41 QKKHRTGTVMSRTP
+41 P

-61 GMMLRKLPSI
+61 SMMLRKLPTI
-71 AKAIPRVVRGM
+71 AKAIPRVVKGM
-82 KVANVK
+82 KVANVT
-88 DPTQP
+88 DPTQT
-93 CGLGWS
+93 CGLGWT

-104 LRNPD
+104 LRNPEGLAILQD
-109 GPALLY
+109 NVL
-115 GDVALTYAQVN
+115 LTYAQVN

-133 HHFIEQGI
+133 HYLSTQGI

-152 NRPELLVTILAVAKV
+152 NRPELLVTILALAKL
-167 GAISALLN
+167 GAVSALLN

-182 LVHSV
+182 LIHSI
-187 NLVKPVAIVV
+187 NLVAPVAIVL
-197 GEELVPAFVAV
+197 GEELQPAFAAI
-208 REKVSI
+208 REQVSI
-214 EAMRTWFVADQ
+214 PAQRTWFIADR
-225 DTCSHPGIAPPG
+225 DTYSHPGIAPEG
-237 FTNLMTAS
+237 YINLISAS
-245 LDADSENPASSQQV
+245 ADARGDNPPSSGEV
-259 FFDDACFYIYTSGT
+259 FFNDPCFYIYTSGT

-299 DMRPDDVVYCT
+299 NMTPDDVVYCT

-318 LCVCWGSAVSGAS
+318 LCVCWGSAINGAS

-340 ASQFWSDVDKY
+340 ASQFWPDVRRY
-351 RATTIGYVGE
+351 NATTLGYVGE
-361 LCRYLVDQPPCAED
+361 LCRYLVDQPPSAD
-375 GTHGVRK
+375 DSRHAVRK

-389 PGAWRAFKSRF
+389 PGAWAEFKTRF

-427 VGFSLMSWELAAY
+427 IGFSLMAWELVAY
-440 DHDNGAPTRGANGF
+440 DHDSGQPLRSANGF
-454 MRKVGKGEQG
+454 MRKVSKGEQG
-464 LLLAKIDDKAP
+464 LLLARIDEKAP
-475 LDGYTDPQK
+475 LDGYTDPEK
-484 TEKVVLHDVFEKGD
+484 TAKVVLHDVFSKGD
-498 RYFNTGDLLRNIG
+498 RFFNTGDLLRNIG

-534 TEVENILLKYPHIS
+534 TEVENLLLQHPHIS
-548 EAVAYGVEIS
+548 EAVAYGVEVR

-584 AFVREQMPSY
+584 AFARQRMPAY

-620 DEAFD
+620 NEGFD
-625 PHRTGDDPIYA
+625 PAQTGDDPIYA

-641 ETYVQ
+641 QTYVQ
-646 VTEQVLAD
+646 VTDQVLAD
-654 IQGGK
+654 IHQGK
-659 HRY
+659 YRY

>member
-1 MEPLRRPVIPPRPGT
+1 MRH
-16 LADTKHFKNCMYSSR
+16 A
-31 TVDVFSGSTR
+31 
-41 QKKHRTGTVMSRTP
+41 P

-61 GMMLRKLPSI
+61 SMMLRKLPTI
-71 AKAIPRVVRGM
+71 AKAIPRVVKGM
-82 KVANVK
+82 KVANVT
-88 DPTQP
+88 DPTQT
-93 CGLGWS
+93 CGLGWT

-104 LRNPD
+104 LRNPEGLAILQD
-109 GPALLY
+109 NVL
-115 GDVALTYAQVN
+115 LTYAQVN

-133 HHFIEQGI
+133 HYLSAQGI

-152 NRPELLVTILAVAKV
+152 NRPELLVAILALAKL
-167 GAISALLN
+167 GAVSALLN

-182 LVHSV
+182 LIHSI
-187 NLVKPVAIVV
+187 NLVAPVAIVL
-197 GEELVPAFVAV
+197 GEELQPAFAAI
-208 REKVSI
+208 REQVSI
-214 EAMRTWFVADQ
+214 PAQRTWFIADR
-225 DTCSHPGIAPPG
+225 DTYSHPGIAPEG
-237 FTNLMTAS
+237 YLDLISAS
-245 LDADSENPASSQQV
+245 ADARGDNPPSSGEV
-259 FFDDACFYIYTSGT
+259 FFNDPCFYIYTSGT

-299 DMRPDDVVYCT
+299 NMTPDDVVYCT

-318 LCVCWGSAVSGAS
+318 LCVCWGSAINGAS

-340 ASQFWSDVDKY
+340 ASQFWPDVRRY
-351 RATTIGYVGE
+351 NATTLGYVGE
-361 LCRYLVDQPPCAED
+361 LCRYLVDQPPSAD
-375 GTHGVRK
+375 DSRHAVRK

-389 PGAWRAFKSRF
+389 PGAWAEFKTRF

-427 VGFSLMSWELAAY
+427 IGFSLMAWELVAY
-440 DHDNGAPTRGANGF
+440 DHDSGQPLRSANGF

-464 LLLAKIDDKAP
+464 LLLARIDEKAP
-475 LDGYTDPQK
+475 LDGYTDPEK
-484 TEKVVLHDVFEKGD
+484 TAKVVLHDVFSKGD
-498 RYFNTGDLLRNIG
+498 RFFNTGDLLRNIG

-534 TEVENILLKYPHIS
+534 TEVENLLLQHPHIS
-548 EAVAYGVEIS
+548 EAVAYGVEVR

-570 PAESLATLDFSELL
+570 PAESLATLDFTELL
-584 AFVREQMPSY
+584 AFARQRMPAY

-620 DEAFD
+620 NEGFD
-625 PHRTGDDPIYA
+625 PAQTGDDPIYA

-641 ETYVQ
+641 QTYVQ
-646 VTEQVLAD
+646 VTDQVLAD
-654 IQGGK
+654 IHQGK
-659 HRY
+659 YRY

>member
-1 MEPLRRPVIPPRPGT
+1 MRH
-16 LADTKHFKNCMYSSR
+16 A
-31 TVDVFSGSTR
+31 
-41 QKKHRTGTVMSRTP
+41 P

-61 GMMLRKLPSI
+61 GMMLRKLPMI
-71 AKAIPRVVRGM
+71 AKAIPRVVKGM
-82 KVANVK
+82 KVANVT
-88 DPTQP
+88 DPTQT
-93 CGLGWS
+93 CGLGWT

-109 GPALLY
+109 GPALMQ
-115 GDVALTYAQVN
+115 GDVRLTYAQVN

-133 HHFIEQGI
+133 HYLNGQGI

-152 NRPELLVTILAVAKV
+152 NRPELLVTILALAKV
-167 GAISALLN
+167 GAVSALLN
-175 TSQTRDT
+175 TAQTRDT
-182 LVHSV
+182 LIHSI
-187 NLVKPVAIVV
+187 NLVAPVAIVV
-197 GEELVPAFVAV
+197 GEELLPAFAAV
-208 REKVSI
+208 REQVSI
-214 EAMRTWFVADQ
+214 GAQRTWFVADQ
-225 DTCSHPGIAPPG
+225 DTFNHPGIAPEG
-237 FTNLMTAS
+237 FINLISAS
-245 LDADSENPASSQQV
+245 ADASSDNPPSSQQI
-259 FFDDACFYIYTSGT
+259 FCNDPCFYIYTSGT

-299 DMRPDDVVYCT
+299 DMSPEDVIYCT

-318 LCVCWGSAVSGAS
+318 LCVCWGSAVNGAA

-340 ASQFWSDVDKY
+340 ASQFWSDVRRY

-361 LCRYLVDQPPCAED
+361 LCRYLVDQPPNAD
-375 GTHGVRK
+375 DSRHDVRK

-389 PGAWRAFKSRF
+389 PGAWAEFKGRF

-412 DGNIGFSNILNFDNT
+412 DGNIGFTNVLNFDNT
-427 VGFSLMSWELAAY
+427 IGFSLMAWELVAY
-440 DHDNGAPTRGANGF
+440 DHDTGEPLRSVDGF
-454 MRKVGKGEQG
+454 MRKVGKGEEG
-464 LLLAKIDDKAP
+464 LLLARIDEKAP

-484 TEKVVLHDVFEKGD
+484 TARVVLQNVFTKGD

-534 TEVENILLKYPHIS
+534 TEVENLLLLHPHIS
-548 EAVAYGVEIS
+548 EAVAYGVEIH

-570 PAESLATLDFSELL
+570 PAESLATLDFAELL
-584 AFVREQMPSY
+584 AFARERLPSY

-620 DEAFD
+620 NEAFD
-625 PHRTGDDPIYA
+625 PGQTGGDPIYA

-641 ETYVQ
+641 QTYSR
-646 VTEQVLAD
+646 VTEQILAE
-654 IQGGK
+654 ILEGK

>member
-1 MEPLRRPVIPPRPGT
+1 
-16 LADTKHFKNCMYSSR
+16 
-31 TVDVFSGSTR
+31 
-41 QKKHRTGTVMSRTP
+41 MSRT
-55 SDTITW
+55 SHDTITW

-71 AKAIPRVVRGM
+71 AKAIPRVVKGM

-99 FEQAT
+99 FEQAA

-109 GPALLY
+109 GPALLQ
-115 GDVALTYAQVN
+115 GDVALSYSEVN

-133 HHFIEQGI
+133 HHLIGQGI
-141 GKGDVVAVFIE
+141 DKGDVVAVFIE

-187 NLVKPVAIVV
+187 NLVSPVAIIV
-197 GEELVPAFVAV
+197 GEELVPAYLAV
-208 REKVSI
+208 RDRVSI
-214 EAMRTWFVADQ
+214 KADRTWFVADQ
-225 DTCSHPGIAPPG
+225 DTSRQPGIAPDG
-237 FTNLMTAS
+237 FINLMTVS
-245 LDADSENPASSQQV
+245 LDEDSDNTASSQRI
-259 FFDDACFYIYTSGT
+259 FFDDPCFYIYTSGT

-340 ASQFWSDVDKY
+340 ASQFWNDVRKY
-351 RATTIGYVGE
+351 QATTIGYVGE
-361 LCRYLVDQPPCAED
+361 LCRYLVDQPPSAD
-375 GTHGVRK
+375 DSRHDVKK

-389 PGAWRAFKSRF
+389 PGAWNEFKTRF
-400 AVEHICE
+400 AVNHICE

-412 DGNIGFSNILNFDNT
+412 DGNIGFTNILNFDNT
-427 VGFSLMSWELAAY
+427 IGFSLMSWELVAY
-440 DHDNGAPTRGANGF
+440 DHDSGAPIRGANGL
-454 MRKVGKGEQG
+454 MRKVARGEQG
-464 LLLAKIDDKAP
+464 LLLAKIYDKAP

-484 TEKVVLHDVFEKGD
+484 TAKVVLHDVFEQGD
-498 RYFNTGDLLRNIG
+498 RYYNTGDLLRNIG

-534 TEVENILLKYPHIS
+534 TEVENILLKHPSIS
-548 EAVAYGVEIS
+548 EAVAYGVEIP

-584 AFVREQMPSY
+584 AFAREQMPAY

-625 PHRTGDDPIYA
+625 PGKTSDDPIYA

-641 ETYVQ
+641 QTYVQ
-646 VTEQVLAD
+646 VTEQLLSD
-654 IQGGK
+654 IHGGK
-659 HRY
+659 YRY

>member
-1 MEPLRRPVIPPRPGT
+1 
-16 LADTKHFKNCMYSSR
+16 
-31 TVDVFSGSTR
+31 
-41 QKKHRTGTVMSRTP
+41 MSRT
-55 SDTITW
+55 SNDTITW
-61 GMMLRKLPSI
+61 SMMLRKLPSI

-82 KVANVK
+82 KAANVK
-88 DPTQP
+88 DPTQA

-109 GPALLY
+109 GPALLQ
-115 GDVALTYAQVN
+115 GDVTLSYSEVN

-133 HHFIEQGI
+133 HHLIGQGI

-187 NLVKPVAIVV
+187 NLVAPVAIIV
-197 GEELVPAFVAV
+197 GEELVPAYLAV
-208 REKVSI
+208 RERVSI
-214 EAMRTWFVADQ
+214 KAARTWFVADQ
-225 DTCSHPGIAPPG
+225 DTSRQPGIAPEG
-237 FTNLMTAS
+237 FINLMTVS
-245 LDADSENPASSQQV
+245 LDDASDNPASSQQI
-259 FFDDACFYIYTSGT
+259 FFDDPCFYIYTSGT

-340 ASQFWSDVDKY
+340 ASQFWNDARKY

-361 LCRYLVDQPPCAED
+361 LCRYLVDQPPSSED
-375 GTHGVRK
+375 SRHDVKK

-389 PGAWRAFKSRF
+389 PGAWSEFKTRF
-400 AVEHICE
+400 AVNHICE

-412 DGNIGFSNILNFDNT
+412 DGNIGFTNILNFDNT
-427 VGFSLMSWELAAY
+427 IGFSLMSWELVAY
-440 DHDNGAPTRGANGF
+440 DHDSGAPIRQANGL
-454 MRKVGKGEQG
+454 MRKVAKGEQG

-484 TEKVVLHDVFEKGD
+484 TVKVVLQDVFEKGD

-534 TEVENILLKYPHIS
+534 TEVENILLQHPLIS
-548 EAVAYGVEIS
+548 EAVAYGVEIR

-584 AFVREQMPSY
+584 AFAREQMPAY

-625 PHRTGDDPIYA
+625 PGKTGDDPIYA

-641 ETYVQ
+641 QTYVQ
-646 VTEQVLAD
+646 VTEQLLSD
-654 IQGGK
+654 IHGGK
-659 HRY
+659 YRY

>member
-1 MEPLRRPVIPPRPGT
+1 
-16 LADTKHFKNCMYSSR
+16 
-31 TVDVFSGSTR
+31 
-41 QKKHRTGTVMSRTP
+41 MSHAS

-61 GMMLRKLPSI
+61 SMMLRKLPTI
-71 AKAIPRVVRGM
+71 AKAIPRVVKGM
-82 KVANVK
+82 KVANVT
-88 DPTQP
+88 DPTQT
-93 CGLGWS
+93 CGLGWT

-104 LRNPD
+104 LRNPE
-109 GPALLY
+109 GLAFLH
-115 GDVALTYAQVN
+115 GDVLLTYAQAN

-133 HHFIEQGI
+133 HYLSTQGI

-152 NRPELLVTILAVAKV
+152 NRPELLVTILALAKL
-167 GAISALLN
+167 GAVSALLN

-182 LVHSV
+182 LIHSI
-187 NLVKPVAIVV
+187 NLVAPVAIVL
-197 GEELVPAFVAV
+197 GEELQPAFAAI
-208 REKVSI
+208 REQVSI
-214 EAMRTWFVADQ
+214 PAQRTWFIADR
-225 DTCSHPGIAPPG
+225 DTYSHPGIAPEG
-237 FTNLMTAS
+237 YINLISAS
-245 LDADSENPASSQQV
+245 ADARGDNPPSSGEV
-259 FFDDACFYIYTSGT
+259 FFNDPCFYIYTSGT

-299 DMRPDDVVYCT
+299 NMTPDDVVYCT

-318 LCVCWGSAVSGAS
+318 LCVCWGSAINGAS

-340 ASQFWSDVDKY
+340 ASQFWPDVRRY
-351 RATTIGYVGE
+351 NATTLGYVGE
-361 LCRYLVDQPPCAED
+361 LCRYLVDQPPSAD
-375 GTHGVRK
+375 DSRHAVRK

-389 PGAWRAFKSRF
+389 PGAWAEFKTRF

-427 VGFSLMSWELAAY
+427 IGFSLMAWELVAY
-440 DHDNGAPTRGANGF
+440 DHDSGQPLRSANGF

-464 LLLAKIDDKAP
+464 LLLARIDEKAP
-475 LDGYTDPQK
+475 LDGYTDPEK
-484 TEKVVLHDVFEKGD
+484 TAKVVLHDVFSKGD
-498 RYFNTGDLLRNIG
+498 RFFNTGDLLRNIG

-534 TEVENILLKYPHIS
+534 TEVENLLLQHPHIS
-548 EAVAYGVEIS
+548 EAVAYGVEVR

-570 PAESLATLDFSELL
+570 PAESLATLDFTELL
-584 AFVREQMPSY
+584 AFARQRMPAY

-620 DEAFD
+620 NEGFD
-625 PHRTGDDPIYA
+625 PAQTGDDPIYA

-641 ETYVQ
+641 QTYVQ
-646 VTEQVLAD
+646 VTDQVLTD
-654 IQGGK
+654 IHQGK
-659 HRY
+659 YRY

>member
-1 MEPLRRPVIPPRPGT
+1 
-16 LADTKHFKNCMYSSR
+16 
-31 TVDVFSGSTR
+31 
-41 QKKHRTGTVMSRTP
+41 MSRT
-55 SDTITW
+55 SNDTITW
-61 GMMLRKLPSI
+61 SMMLRKLPSI
-71 AKAIPRVVRGM
+71 AKAIPRVVKGM
-82 KVANVK
+82 KAANVK
-88 DPTQP
+88 DPAQA

-109 GPALLY
+109 GPALLQ
-115 GDVALTYAQVN
+115 GDVTLSYSEVN

-133 HHFIEQGI
+133 HHLIGQGI

-187 NLVKPVAIVV
+187 NLVAPVAIIV
-197 GEELVPAFVAV
+197 GEELVPAYLAV
-208 REKVSI
+208 RDRVSI
-214 EAMRTWFVADQ
+214 KADRTWFVADQ
-225 DTCSHPGIAPPG
+225 DTSRQPGIAPEG
-237 FTNLMTAS
+237 FVNLMTAS
-245 LDADSENPASSQQV
+245 LDDASDNPASSRQI
-259 FFDDACFYIYTSGT
+259 FFDDPCFYIYTSGT

-299 DMRPDDVVYCT
+299 DMRPEDVVYCT

-340 ASQFWSDVDKY
+340 ASQFWNDARKY

-361 LCRYLVDQPPCAED
+361 LCRYLVDQPPSAD
-375 GTHGVRK
+375 DSRHDVKK

-389 PGAWRAFKSRF
+389 PGAWNEFKTRF
-400 AVEHICE
+400 AVNHICE

-412 DGNIGFSNILNFDNT
+412 DGNIGFTNILNFDNT
-427 VGFSLMSWELAAY
+427 IGFSLMSWELVAY
-440 DHDNGAPTRGANGF
+440 DHDSGAPIRQANGL
-454 MRKVGKGEQG
+454 MRKVAKGEQG

-484 TEKVVLHDVFEKGD
+484 TAKVVLEDVFEKGD

-534 TEVENILLKYPHIS
+534 TEVENILLQHPLIS
-548 EAVAYGVEIS
+548 EAVAYGVEIR

-570 PAESLATLDFSELL
+570 PAESLATLDFGELL
-584 AFVREQMPSY
+584 AFAREQMPAY

-625 PHRTGDDPIYA
+625 PAKTGDDPIYA

-641 ETYVQ
+641 QTYVQ
-646 VTEQVLAD
+646 VTEQLLSD
-654 IQGGK
+654 IHGGK
-659 HRY
+659 YRY